1 MLFLRGS
8 LLALPPGFWDQ
19 LCIQVWGEVS
29 IPASVSFAGKG
40 GAGRGPRLA
49 GVGER
54 LERLRSQEE
63 NELGSGQSW
72 KIPGFWGSS
81 SWAAWPLSTRD
92 MGPQELEGE
101 VMRSTEQ
108 WTWSWTLRGSR
119 TRRSPAQAW
128 VLSDQLHSF
137 LAV

>member
-81 SWAAWPLSTRD
+81 SAQLGRLAPVHQGHGTSGARRRGDEKHRAMDLELDSERQQNTAVPSSG
-92 MGPQELEGE
+92 MG
-101 VMRSTEQ
+101 
-108 WTWSWTLRGSR
+108 
-119 TRRSPAQAW
+119 AK
-128 VLSDQLHSF
+128 
-137 LAV
+137 